1 MIFGDRV
8 IENMYY
14 VPPEEYL
21 GSNSK
26 ELEVERMLQR
36 IVERQ
41 DSVRALRESEEL
53 FREALDMYPGYFFLF
68 DPEARFL
75 YMNKQALQDSNLR
88 LEDVLG
94 KTNEDLFPEDAN
106 AQYLPFLNRTIET
119 GQSQHVEISIM
130 TPAAVQRELSVDYV
144 PILGAD
150 RAVRVILGTTVDISD
165 IFEANRT
172 LENAQAVLESTV
184 AERTV
189 ELEATAAELRSANEA
204 KDRFLAN
211 MSHDLRTPLNAIIGF
226 SHLLGGGMAG
236 PMNEEQTKQ
245 VAMIHD
251 AGEHLLDLV
260 NDVLDVSRIAAGTMR
275 FHDTTFDVRELLT
288 DSAGGMRLTAEARG
302 LTLAETGCP
311 KGVFIRADRA
321 KVRQVLD
328 NFVGNALK
336 FTERGGVTLSCTEAE
351 GGDLRIEVTDTGSGI
366 PEDRLG
372 DIFSEFV
379 QLGEQDG
386 RLTDGTGLGLAI
398 AKRIAEA
405 LGGSVSV
412 HSELGV
418 GSTFALVLPAWRVVT
433 R

>member
-1 MIFGDRV
+1 
-8 IENMYY
+8 MYY
-14 VPPEEYL
+14 VPPDEYL
-21 GSNSK
+21 GANSK
-26 ELEVERMLQR
+26 ELELERMLHR
-36 IVERQ
+36 IMERQ
-41 DSVRALRESEEL
+41 ESVHALRDSEEL
-53 FREALDMYPGYFFLF
+53 FREALDMYPGYFFLY
-68 DPEARFL
+68 DSDARFI
-75 YMNKQALQDSNLR
+75 YMNKQALADSNLS
-88 LEDVLG
+88 LDDVLG
-94 KTNEDLFPEDAN
+94 KTNEDLFPEEAN
-106 AQYLPFLNRTIET
+106 AQYLPLLHRAIET
-119 GQSQHVEISIM
+119 GRQQHVVISIM
-130 TPAAVQRELSVDYV
+130 TPAAGQREFSVDYV

-150 RAVRVILGTTVDISD
+150 GAVRVLLGTTVDISD
-165 IFEANRT
+165 ILEAKRS
-172 LENAQAVLESTV
+172 LESAQAVLESTV

-226 SHLLGGGMAG
+226 SQLLGGGMAG
-236 PMNEEQTKQ
+236 PMNEEQAKQ

-275 FHDTTFDVRELLT
+275 FHDTTFDVRELLA

-302 LTLAETGCP
+302 LALTVGGCP
-311 KGVFIRADRA
+311 EGVFIRADRA

-336 FTERGGVTLSCTEAE
+336 FTDSGGVTLSCVQAE
-351 GGDLRIEVTDTGSGI
+351 SGDFRIEVIDTGSGI
-366 PEDRLG
+366 PADCLD
-372 DIFSEFV
+372 DIFGEFV

-386 RLTDGTGLGLAI
+386 RLTEGTGLGLAI

-412 HSELGV
+412 QSEFGA
-418 GSTFALVLPAWRVVT
+418 GSTFALVLPAWRVVN